1 MHYSEKLIKIIRS
14 NKRILIATHID
25 PDADGIAAALSCGYL
40 VRHYKKRKPVLFC
53 HSPIPSRYHFLL
65 GGWKFSRKV
74 PPFDVL
80 LAVDSAGISRIF
92 PDDDHVRTA
101 RLDEKLVINID
112 HHKSNNSFGAL
123 RIINEDASSACEI
136 IYYIFKKLRI
146 PINEDLASIFYCGI
160 YSETGG
166 FVYQNTTRESLEIA
180 SELIARGIEPSELVR
195 KMNAKTLS
203 GTLLLSRV
211 LSTIE
216 IEKGVAVMQ
225 LTQDMLRKSKA
236 RMVDSENFV
245 SFLNAIK
252 NVRVALFI
260 REEKQ
265 GVRISLRSDG
275 LVDVDQL
282 ARRYGGGGHRL
293 AAGVR
298 LSCDIKTARTEMLR
312 AIQRELKKA

>member
-1 MHYSEKLIKIIRS
+1 MHYSEKLVKIIRK

-53 HSPIPSRYHFLL
+53 HSPIPSRYRFLL
-65 GGWKFSRKV
+65 GSWKFSRKL

-92 PDDDHVRTA
+92 PDEEHIRA
-101 RLDEKLVINID
+101 ACLAEKMVVNID

-123 RIINEDASSACEI
+123 RIIKEDASSACEI
-136 IYYIFKKLRI
+136 IYYIFKKLKI
-146 PINEDLASIFYCGI
+146 QINEDLASVFYCGI

-216 IEKGVAVMQ
+216 VKKGVAVMQ

-236 RMVDSENFV
+236 RMADSENFV

-252 NVRVALFI
+252 NVKVALFI

-275 LVDVDQL
+275 VIDVDRL
-282 ARRYGGGGHRL
+282 ARKYGGGGHRL

-298 LSCDIKTARTEMLR
+298 LPCNIEAAKTEILR
-312 AIQRELKKA
+312 AIHRELKNV

>member
-1 MHYSEKLIKIIRS
+1 MHYSKKLVKIIRS
-14 NKRILIATHID
+14 NKKILIATHID

-40 VRHYKKRKPVLFC
+40 VRYYMKRKPVLFC
-53 HSPIPSRYHFLL
+53 HSPIPSRYRFLL
-65 GGWKFSRKV
+65 SGWKFSRKV

-92 PDDDHVRTA
+92 PDEAHVRAA
-101 RLDEKLVINID
+101 RLEEKLVINID

-123 RIINEDASSACEI
+123 KIINEDASSACEI

-180 SELIARGIEPSELVR
+180 SELIAKGIEPSELVR

-252 NVRVALFI
+252 NVKVALFI

-275 LVDVDQL
+275 SIDVDQL
-282 ARRYGGGGHRL
+282 ARTYGGGGHRL

-298 LSCDIKTARTEMLR
+298 LSCDIKTARTEILR
-312 AIQRELKKA
+312 AIQRELKKT

>member
-1 MHYSEKLIKIIRS
+1 MHYSEKLVKIIRS
-14 NKRILIATHID
+14 NKRILVATHID
-25 PDADGIAAALSCGYL
+25 PDADGIAAALSCGHL
-40 VRHYKKRKPVLFC
+40 IRHYKKRKPVLFC
-53 HSPIPSRYHFLL
+53 HSLIPSRYRFLL
-65 GGWKFSRKV
+65 GGWKFSRKL

-92 PDDDHVRTA
+92 PDEDHVRA
-101 RLDEKLVINID
+101 ACLDEKMVINID

-123 RIINEDASSACEI
+123 RIIKEDASSACEI

-146 PINEDLASIFYCGI
+146 PINEDLASVFYCGI

-216 IEKGVAVMQ
+216 IKHGVAVMQ
-225 LTQDMLRKSKA
+225 LTQDMLKKSKA

-252 NVRVALFI
+252 NVKVALFI

-275 LVDVDQL
+275 QVDVDQL
-282 ARRYGGGGHRL
+282 ARMYGGGGHRL

-298 LSCDIKTARTEMLR
+298 MPCDIRTAQAEMLR
-312 AIQRELKKA
+312 AIQRELKKN

>member
-1 MHYSEKLIKIIRS
+1 MHYSEKLVKIIRS

-53 HSPIPSRYHFLL
+53 HSPIPSRYRFLL
-65 GGWKFSRKV
+65 EGWKFSRKV
-74 PPFDVL
+74 PAFDVL

-92 PDDDHVRTA
+92 PDAAHVRAA
-101 RLDEKLVINID
+101 RLDEKMVINID

-146 PINEDLASIFYCGI
+146 PINEDLASVFYCGI

-252 NVRVALFI
+252 NVKVALFI

-275 LVDVDQL
+275 SIDVDQL
-282 ARRYGGGGHRL
+282 ARKYGGGGHRL

-298 LSCDIKTARTEMLR
+298 LSYDIKTARTEILR
-312 AIQRELKKA
+312 AIQRELKKV

>member
-1 MHYSEKLIKIIRS
+1 MHYSKKLIKIIRN

-53 HSPIPSRYHFLL
+53 HSPIPSRYRFLL
-65 GGWKFSRKV
+65 GTWKFSRKL
-74 PPFDVL
+74 PLFDVL

-92 PDDDHVRTA
+92 PDEDHVRAA
-101 RLDEKLVINID
+101 RLDEKMVVNID

-123 RIINEDASSACEI
+123 RIIKENASSACEI
-136 IYYIFKKLRI
+136 IYHIFKKLRI
-146 PINEDLASIFYCGI
+146 HVDENLASIFYCGI

-216 IEKGVAVMQ
+216 IKKGVAVMQ

-236 RMVDSENFV
+236 RMADSENFV

-252 NVRVALFI
+252 NVKVALFI

-275 LVDVDQL
+275 MIDVDRL
-282 ARRYGGGGHRL
+282 ARKYGGGGHRL

-298 LSCDIKTARTEMLR
+298 MPCGIRAAKAEMLR
-312 AIQRELKKA
+312 AIQRELKKV

>member
-1 MHYSEKLIKIIRS
+1 MHYSERLTRIIRN
-14 NKRILIATHID
+14 NKRILIATHVD

-53 HSPIPSRYHFLL
+53 HSPIPSRYRFLL
-65 GGWKFSRKV
+65 GDWKFSRKL

-92 PDDDHVRTA
+92 PDDVHVRAACLEDKT
-101 RLDEKLVINID
+101 VINID

-123 RIINEDASSACEI
+123 RIIKEDASSACEI

-146 PINEDLASIFYCGI
+146 PISEDLASIFYCGI

-216 IEKGVAVMQ
+216 INKGVAVMQ
-225 LTQDMLRKSKA
+225 LTQDMLRKSRA
-236 RMVDSENFV
+236 RMADSENFV

-252 NVRVALFI
+252 NVKVALFI

-275 LVDVDQL
+275 AIDVDQL

-298 LSCDIKTARTEMLR
+298 MSCDIRTAKTEMIR
-312 AIQRELKKA
+312 AIHRELKRV

>member
-1 MHYSEKLIKIIRS
+1 MRYSEKLVKIIRS

-53 HSPIPSRYHFLL
+53 HSPIPSRYRFLL
-65 GGWKFSRKV
+65 RGWKFSRKV

-92 PDDDHVRTA
+92 PDEAHVRAA

-252 NVRVALFI
+252 NVKVALFI

-275 LVDVDQL
+275 SIDVDQL
-282 ARRYGGGGHRL
+282 ARTYGGGGHRL

-298 LSCDIKTARTEMLR
+298 LSYDIKTARTEMLR
-312 AIQRELKKA
+312 AIQRELKKV